1 MEHASR
7 SRVLIVE
14 DDSEV
19 QLALAELLASHGY
32 HVDVAS
38 TGADAIDFLESGAR
52 PDAVLVDLLMPGLVG
67 QELLEY
73 MRSDH
78 QLAAIPVAIVSASPH
93 LAPGGYTVFGKPFPI
108 GPLLDFVR
116 RGVSRTSPA
125 APTA

>member
-1 MEHASR
+1 MEHAFR

-38 TGADAIDFLESGAR
+38 TGADAIDLLESGAR

-67 QELLEY
+67 HELLEY

-108 GPLLDFVR
+108 GPLLEFVR
-116 RGVSRTSPA
+116 QGCGGMPA
-125 APTA
+125 AT